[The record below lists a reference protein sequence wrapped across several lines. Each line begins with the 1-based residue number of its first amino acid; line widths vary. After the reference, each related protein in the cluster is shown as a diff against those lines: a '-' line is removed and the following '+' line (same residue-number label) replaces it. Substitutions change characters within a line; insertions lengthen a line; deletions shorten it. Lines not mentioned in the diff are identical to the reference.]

1 MENELQKKIE
11 GISHQI
17 EMLSD
22 KRNTII
28 RVNRAAK
35 TVLELFDDIMN
46 KVALV
51 IDNSASTTIQDEKV
65 LNIAGSVPISFIVNG
80 EEYRANSNT
89 RLSRNASIE
98 AARGSILDS
107 SRKCISIN
115 RYGVFFRNV

>member
-1 MENELQKKIE
+1 MNTLKIKSELEKNNFRFNILTVITYIV
-11 GISHQI
+11 GI
-17 EMLSD
+17 
-22 KRNTII
+22 
-28 RVNRAAK
+28 
-35 TVLELFDDIMN
+35 VLIVQLFN
-46 KVALV
+46 L
-51 IDNSASTTIQDEKV
+51 Q
-65 LNIAGSVPISFIVNG
+65 IVNG